1 MVPTG
6 KIAANI
12 LNIPV
17 ISGVDDEGRWIAQYY
32 KANW

>member
-1 MVPTG
+1 MIVTFFLMVPTG

-17 ISGVDDEGRWIAQYY
+17 ISGVDDEGR
-32 KANW
+32 